1 MASNITSI
9 SKREKAIALLSPG
22 YPNQEICSRLHLS
35 HQAVSNILT
44 KFLQSGTATPRKPG
58 CKELPVATPDVVK
71 FVEYCKVSKPSTR
84 TSALQQGLFDNA
96 ICTPANLAAR
106 STIYPI
112 LKGTT
117 WKKLSV
123 RPAESLT
130 AENVLKTLN
139 YVMYRSGVDPS
150 TVHFFFFFLTNVLS
164 NEIESKLRV

>member
-1 MASNITSI
+1 MLRWQATLPLFQ
-9 SKREKAIALLSPG
+9 REKKQLPSCHQGTQIKKYVQDYIFRIKPSP
-22 YPNQEICSRLHLS
+22 I
-35 HQAVSNILT
+35 
-44 KFLQSGTATPRKPG
+44 FLQNSCKVGTATPRKPG

-130 AENVLKTLN
+130 AENVLKL
-139 YVMYRSGVDPS
+139 
-150 TVHFFFFFLTNVLS
+150 
-164 NEIESKLRV
+164 